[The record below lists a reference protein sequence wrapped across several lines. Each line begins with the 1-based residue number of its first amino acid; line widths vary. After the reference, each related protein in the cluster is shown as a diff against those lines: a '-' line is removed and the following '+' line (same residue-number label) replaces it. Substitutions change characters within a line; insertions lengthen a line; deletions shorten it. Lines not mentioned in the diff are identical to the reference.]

1 MAILTKTKLMISF
14 ALVLFAAVLLLS
26 PKVKAAA
33 TVPDGLYSAHVMN
46 DSSNPVYMQVR
57 IDGNNVVLGAGR
69 YSNDARNPQFQ
80 SCFRTEYNDPDSADG
95 DYANSFTKYLNE
107 FDINAMY
114 ATFKAS
120 TINDINGQPVT
131 DTFPGAI
138 TEIAHGAFKD
148 WKALTSVVVPSS
160 IEVIGSDAFHSS
172 GVTSVDLSQA
182 TNLVDMNSSTFNK
195 CTNLQSIDLSNTKIK
210 TLGTSVFLECTA
222 LSSVKLPDT
231 LTTIDQ
237 TAFKDTYNLTQLTIP
252 PNVTNIHKAAFE
264 DYSSSPKTKILKFTG
279 DFDSSF
285 HGMAVNTNTYVKLL
299 YPAGNPTW
307 ENSSLV
313 QKLVSSG
320 KAASYITT
328 TTTTTPQTP
337 PDDVIYSAERTSTAN
352 GVYTFSSSGP
362 YSAFTGI
369 WINGSAIPSSYYK
382 AEPNADGGVSITFT
396 NSYARTLTSSEEY
409 LLHFVFNGGF
419 GILNFTRDEVATM
432 VLTQENSSNS
442 VDNFEPAS
450 EEPEEQQT
458 ASSEEPEEQQTVSS
472 EIEDTSQTQ
481 APTSSSEA
489 IDTVQEQGEEQSGNA
504 MVILIAVL
512 AIVCICGG
520 VLIFVKVRKNK

>member
-1 MAILTKTKLMISF
+1 MTIFKKTKLVISF

-252 PNVTNIHKAAFE
+252 PNVTNIHKAAFG
-264 DYSSSPKTKILKFTG
+264 DVSRSPKTKTLTFTG
-279 DFDSSF
+279 DFNSSF
-285 HGMAVNTNTYVKLL
+285 YYMATDKDTYVKLL

-307 ENSSLV
+307 ENDTLV
-313 QKLVSSG
+313 QALVSQG
-320 KAASYITT
+320 KAASYIA
-328 TTTTTPQTP
+328 TTPQTP
-337 PDDVIYSAERTSTAN
+337 SADVIYPAERASTAN

-362 YSAFTGI
+362 YNAFTGI

-396 NSYARTLTSSEEY
+396 NSYAITLMSSEEY

-419 GILNFTRDEVATM
+419 GILNFTKDDVAAT
-432 VLTQENSSNS
+432 VLAQENSSNS
-442 VDNFEPAS
+442 VDNFEPAF
-450 EEPEEQQT
+450 EETEEQQ
-458 ASSEEPEEQQTVSS
+458 AVSSETVSSETVSS

-489 IDTVQEQGEEQSGNA
+489 IDTVQEQGEGQSGNL
-504 MVILIAVL
+504 MIILIAVL
-512 AIVCICGG
+512 AIVCIGSGG
-520 VLIFVKVRKNK
+520 VLIFVKARKNK